1 MSVDTFRK
9 STFIQMDEFESYI
22 KMELYLL
29 CKNNLDLKVIM
40 GGTILPYLMPKL
52 SFFPFYEIMGK
63 NVHPINSAPSI
74 SNPEVTLTSEGILSK
89 TSFVTRIQWPHFKY
103 LTS

>member
-9 STFIQMDEFESYI
+9 STFIQMDDEFESYI
-22 KMELYLL
+22 KIKLYLS

-52 SFFPFYEIMGK
+52 SFFPFYEVK
-63 NVHPINSAPSI
+63 TKYVSI
-74 SNPEVTLTSEGILSK
+74 
-89 TSFVTRIQWPHFKY
+89 R
-103 LTS
+103 